1 MKTIENLTPIKN
13 AEITTPFKNIKLQK
27 ATNQISKIFADAQG
41 YADAKNRQI
50 ASILATV
57 KTEKLYEE
65 DGFKS
70 VADYAEKTFGI
81 KRANAYALSSA
92 GEIYNDVAA
101 PAKMKELSP
110 SKLFEVASVD
120 RKKLEK
126 DIEEGIISEKT
137 TQAELRDYAKAA
149 KTSKDS
155 PAKVVD
161 TYRAWPVVH
170 QISDAMIEFFDRNL
184 TIDEWH
190 TELTKWYGDKTGLT
204 PDAWSATSMIKLPC
218 DGVHKKDI
226 RYLFEVNDSADYMI
240 VRFSKYVPE
249 KKSKKGKT
257 KSKSNTS
264 LTMEQMKDLLM
275 AQPGATPESV
285 QTALSA
291 IYGIQ
296 QK

>member
-13 AEITTPFKNIKLQK
+13 AETTITFKNAKLQR

-41 YADAKNRQI
+41 YAEAKNRQL

-57 KTEKLYEE
+57 KVEKLYEE

-70 VADYAEKTFGI
+70 VAEYAEKTFGI

-92 GEIYNDVAA
+92 GEIYNDDKAS
-101 PAKMKELSP
+101 AKMKELSP
-110 SKLFEVASVD
+110 SKLFEVANVD
-120 RKKLEK
+120 REKLEK
-126 DIEEGIISEKT
+126 DIEEGVISDKT

-149 KTSKDS
+149 KTVDDA

-170 QISDAMIEFFDRNL
+170 QINDALADFCNRHL
-184 TIDEWH
+184 TMDEWKV
-190 TELTKWYGDKTGLT
+190 EFTKWYGENAGLA
-204 PDAWSATSMIKLPC
+204 PEAWTDVSMVKLPSN
-218 DGVHKKDI
+218 GNKEVT
-226 RYLFEVNDSADYMI
+226 RYLIEVPLTANYMI
-240 VRFSKYVPE
+240 VSFAKYVPE
-249 KKSKKGKT
+249 KQKAKKSKK
-257 KSKSNTS
+257 SSNKTS